1 MGEQLITVGLNRP
14 SCAAATVGVP
24 MRVRRTFVLLLVAG
38 SLLAAGCGSSS
49 SSSSS
54 SAAAPSSSSSS
65 GSASSSGQAQIGF
78 EGVPIEQGAEI
89 APASTTQTGTVDGI
103 RCGPTEQLAYHI
115 HAHLSIY
122 VNGEPRALPG
132 GIGIPGS
139 QEVQTSEG
147 PVAQGGQCIYWLHT
161 HAPDGVVHVESPTER
176 IYTLGN
182 FFDEWH
188 QPLSSNQ
195 VGDAKGKVTA
205 IVNGK
210 PWTKDPR
217 DIPLDPHNVI
227 QLNVGSPQKP
237 FQSMSW
243 SGLQL

>member
-1 MGEQLITVGLNRP
+1 
-14 SCAAATVGVP
+14 
-24 MRVRRTFVLLLVAG
+24 MRVRRTFVLLLVGG

-54 SAAAPSSSSSS
+54 SAAAASSNSSSSSSS
-65 GSASSSGQAQIGF
+65 GSGSASSGGQAQIGF
-78 EGVPIEQGAEI
+78 EGVPIQQGADI

-103 RCGPTEQLAYHI
+103 RCGAAEQLAYHI

-139 QEVQTSEG
+139 QVVQTSEG
-147 PVAQGGQCIYWLHT
+147 PFAQGGQCIYWLHT
-161 HAPDGVVHVESPTER
+161 HAPDGVIHVESPTQR

-188 QPLSSNQ
+188 QPLSSNR
-195 VGDAKGKVTA
+195 VGDAKGEVTA

-210 PWTKDPR
+210 PWTKNPR
-217 DIPLDPHNVI
+217 AIPLEPHSVI
-227 QLNVGSPQKP
+227 QLNVGSPQEP
-237 FQSMSW
+237 FHPMSW